1 MCYDAVIADLDLG
14 KVTALPDD
22 DLITLEV
29 AAGRLNVSQ
38 QFLTRLVE
46 QGQLSLGTEGVGL
59 VRASEVALCNNRIDR
74 RRGRSL
80 DRLVELSEEMQGY
93 KLGK

>member
-1 MCYDAVIADLDLG
+1 M
-14 KVTALPDD
+14 PDD
-22 DLITLEV
+22 DLITVEV

-38 QFLTRLVE
+38 QFLVRLVE

-59 VRASEVALCNNRIDR
+59 VLASEVALCKNRLDR
-74 RRGRSL
+74 QRGRAL

-93 KLGK
+93 KVGK

>member
-1 MCYDAVIADLDLG
+1 M
-14 KVTALPDD
+14 PDD